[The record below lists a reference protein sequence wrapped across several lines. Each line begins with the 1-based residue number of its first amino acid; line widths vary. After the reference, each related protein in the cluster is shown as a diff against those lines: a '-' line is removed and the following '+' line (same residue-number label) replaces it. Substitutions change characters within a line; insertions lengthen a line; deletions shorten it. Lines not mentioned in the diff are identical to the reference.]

1 MISYFLLLVAII
13 FFVWGLIAIIKGW
26 QGCAEDDSVPIS
38 ELEEMKEWTA
48 GYPFE
53 PRVRDQEKKAASPPQ
68 EIETI
73 KKEYERLRAEQESQ
87 MSDLKE
93 RLAQLNRDKEQLLLS
108 REIVDELKAENQRL
122 QEQEDA
128 HRSKIGRLEKEV
140 SEAGQAA
147 LGHQSQF
154 GEKIGQMQA
163 ENQHLLRE
171 LKEKEEQLRQLT
183 VDLELIQKVNN
194 QKLNEAHRAMELLS
208 IQNEESARRRAIED
222 SAKQE
227 ALNKQLSEA
236 AVSIEQFKRET
247 EEWAAVKAALEE
259 RLQKVEAHNSRLVE
273 KENALRHEIAKH
285 RAQTLGLE
293 KICEDFK
300 IQIDEMS
307 KSPIANR

>member
-26 QGCAEDDSVPIS
+26 QGCAEDESVPIS

-53 PRVRDQEKKAASPPQ
+53 RRMQEQEKKASPLPQ

-87 MSDLKE
+87 MGDLKE

-122 QEQEDA
+122 QEREDG

-154 GEKIGQMQA
+154 GEKIEQMQA
-163 ENQHLLRE
+163 ENQHLLRG
-171 LKEKEEQLRQLT
+171 LKEKEEQLRQLMA
-183 VDLELIQKVNN
+183 DLELTQKVNN
-194 QKLNEAHRAMELLS
+194 QKLNEAQRAMDFLR
-208 IQNEESARRRAIED
+208 IQKEESARMLE
-222 SAKQE
+222 E
-227 ALNKQLSEA
+227 ALSKQLSEA
-236 AVSIEQFKRET
+236 AASIEHLKREK
-247 EEWAAVKAALEE
+247 EEWVAVKAVLEE
-259 RLQKVEAHNSRLVE
+259 HLQKAETQNARLVE
-273 KENALRHEIAKH
+273 RESALRHDLAKQ

-307 KSPIANR
+307 KSPKSFLIQ

>member
-53 PRVRDQEKKAASPPQ
+53 QRVRDQEKKAASPPQ

-93 RLAQLNRDKEQLLLS
+93 RLAQLKRDKEQLLLS

-122 QEQEDA
+122 QEQEETN
-128 HRSKIGRLEKEV
+128 RSKIGRLEKEV

-154 GEKIGQMQA
+154 SEKIGQMQA
-163 ENQHLLRE
+163 ENQHLLRG

-183 VDLELIQKVNN
+183 VDLELTQKVNN

-236 AVSIEQFKRET
+236 AVSIEQLKRET

-273 KENALRHEIAKH
+273 KENALRHEIVKH

>member
-26 QGCAEDDSVPIS
+26 QGCAEDESVPIS
-38 ELEEMKEWTA
+38 ELEEVKEWTA

-53 PRVRDQEKKAASPPQ
+53 RRMQEQEKKASPLPQ

-87 MSDLKE
+87 MGDLKE

-122 QEQEDA
+122 QEREDG

-154 GEKIGQMQA
+154 GEKIKQ
-163 ENQHLLRE
+163 
-171 LKEKEEQLRQLT
+171 
-183 VDLELIQKVNN
+183 IQ
-194 QKLNEAHRAMELLS
+194 
-208 IQNEESARRRAIED
+208 
-222 SAKQE
+222 
-227 ALNKQLSEA
+227 
-236 AVSIEQFKRET
+236 T
-247 EEWAAVKAALEE
+247 
-259 RLQKVEAHNSRLVE
+259 
-273 KENALRHEIAKH
+273 
-285 RAQTLGLE
+285 
-293 KICEDFK
+293 
-300 IQIDEMS
+300 
-307 KSPIANR
+307 